1 LVDPARDRREARAW
15 LGAMPFQVVGVVDD
29 CTESQPRAVVWTAST
44 GMEDLGYI
52 GGGKAEAVMW
62 QLRSP

>member
-1 LVDPARDRREARAW
+1 MARRQ
-15 LGAMPFQVVGVVDD
+15 PFQVVGVVDD